1 MDPQFKC
8 PSDIP
13 ISYCQLEEGKEMFYV
28 TMHSTR
34 MNV

>member
-13 ISYCQLEEGKEMFYV
+13 ISYCQLEEGKEMFFYV
-28 TMHSTR
+28 AMH
-34 MNV
+34 